1 MTKWCEIFRTGQHKD
16 SKGKPFNCTISDLER
31 LKTNYEN
38 VHNQV
43 PICCGHPQ
51 TNSPAYGWFDQ
62 LKIAPNKKA
71 GYSLYSTFKNVL
83 PEFKEADKK
92 GLFKTRSLSFTKD
105 GIIRHLAFLGGG
117 TPAIKGLEQF
127 CFSDYD
133 KENDSIFEFE
143 DFDDNYQ
150 PDGGDKSADSGALGG
165 GISSHNLKNEKE
177 FSMNEEEKLKEEI
190 QVKDG
195 KIAELEAQ
203 LQTKNAE
210 LETKTAELKA
220 KEDEADRRDFADWTD
235 TMITEGRILPAQRND
250 VINILTAVNDSGFE
264 FDDGGNGNKINAE
277 ESLKRFVGSIKQL
290 DLKDTDSRDFED
302 DDDDAINFSDAE
314 DVATNIKKVQ
324 KEHFEKTGVEL
335 NSAEA
340 LAQLKRTAA
349 EGDRRKR

>member
-16 SKGKPFNCTISDLER
+16 SKGKNFVCTLNDLER
-31 LKTNYEN
+31 FKTNYEKK
-38 VHNQV
+38 HNLV
-43 PICCGHPQ
+43 PICCGHPK
-51 TNSPAYGWFDQ
+51 TDSPAYGWFDR
-62 LKIAPNKKA
+62 LKIEPNNKA
-71 GYSLYSTFKNVL
+71 GYSLYSSFRDVQ
-83 PEFKEADKK
+83 PEFIEANKK
-92 GLFKTRSLSFTKD
+92 GLFKTRSLSLTKD

-133 KENDSIFEFE
+133 ENDSIFDFE
-143 DFDDNYQ
+143 DFE
-150 PDGGDKSADSGALGG
+150 DSEN
-165 GISSHNLKNEKE
+165 IDEKE
-177 FSMNEEEKLKEEI
+177 FSMSEEKLKEEI
-190 QVKDG
+190 KAKEG

-220 KEDEADRRDFADWTD
+220 KEDEADRKDFADWCD
-235 TMITEGRILPAQRND
+235 SMIAEGRILPAQRND

-264 FDDGGNGNKINAE
+264 FDDGGNGDKKIDAK
-277 ESLKRFVGSIKQL
+277 ESFKRLVGSIKQI
-290 DLKDTDSRDFED
+290 DLKDTDSNDFED

-314 DVATNIKKVQ
+314 DVAINIKKIQ

-340 LAQLKRTAA
+340 LAKLKK
-349 EGDRRKR
+349 GKK